1 MEPPTIYLP
10 AETVAGVVLLLRA
23 FQRLDRGRMPAKL
36 IGEVVEGL
44 VSAPAIGGH
53 VKSRRVGNVEAGD
66 SAGDGCDVT
75 HGW

>member
-1 MEPPTIYLP
+1 ML
-10 AETVAGVVLLLRA
+10 
-23 FQRLDRGRMPAKL
+23 AKL

-53 VKSRRVGNVEAGD
+53 VKSRRVGNVEASD